1 MACINCYSQIAF
13 CCCCCCCCLFDCF
26 LFWLLLFVIY
36 VAAVATFVLP
46 SQAFFPLKSRMPT
59 TVISTCNVLRA
70 MFLLLPSILMVIKSI
85 AYLFNKTCETV
96 LDDVIRST
104 KKVEKEKRDKSND
117 LHQIYDRFQSPNDC
131 GS

>member
-1 MACINCYSQIAF
+1 
-13 CCCCCCCCLFDCF
+13 
-26 LFWLLLFVIY
+26 
-36 VAAVATFVLP
+36 
-46 SQAFFPLKSRMPT
+46 
-59 TVISTCNVLRA
+59 